1 MDTKGNIFWITGL
14 SGAGKTSIGKLF
26 YNKMKLEQPNTIFLD
41 GDELRLILD
50 IKESFSM
57 ANRLAVSYVY
67 SSLCKF
73 LANQKLNVVIAT
85 ISMFEE
91 VRNWNKKNI
100 SNYKEVYIKVPID
113 ILINRDQKGLY
124 SKAIKGEIKNV
135 IGIDIKVDEPKNPD
149 FVCVND
155 GSKTIQKLANEIFLF
170 FKKS

>member
-50 IKESFSM
+50 IESFSM

-67 SSLCKF
+67 SRLCKF

-113 ILINRDQKGLY
+113 ILINRDQKVFTAKQLRVK
-124 SKAIKGEIKNV
+124 SKMLLE
-135 IGIDIKVDEPKNPD
+135 
-149 FVCVND
+149 
-155 GSKTIQKLANEIFLF
+155 
-170 FKKS
+170 